1 MTQIIPTIGR
11 IVLYCLSAA
20 DAEAINRRR
29 TTGAAIAQRLE
40 HGAWHPGAQAH
51 IGNFVDEGDVVPGIV
66 VRMYGEDCISVRA
79 FLDGTDDFWATSISV
94 SEGAEPGKFHWMP
107 YQVGQAKKHAEPE
120 PVRYRSAVD
129 GSYVTEEFALA
140 NPDITVREGGAL

>member
-20 DAEAINRRR
+20 DADAINRRR
-29 TTGAAIAQRLE
+29 TSGTAIALRIQKNE
-40 HGAWHPGAQAH
+40 WPIGAQAH
-51 IGNFVDEGDVVPGIV
+51 IGNAVTEGDVVPAIV
-66 VRMYGEDCISVRA
+66 VKVYGDDCISVRA

-107 YQVGQAKKHAEPE
+107 YQVGQAKKHAE
-120 PVRYRSAVD
+120 
-129 GSYVTEEFALA
+129 
-140 NPDITVREGGAL
+140 GGAP

>member
-20 DAEAINRRR
+20 DADAINRRR
-29 TTGAAIAQRLE
+29 TTGAAIAQRIQRD
-40 HGAWHPGAQAH
+40 AWPIGAQAH
-51 IGNFVDEGDVVPGIV
+51 IGNVVAEGEVVPGIV
-66 VRMYGEDCISVRA
+66 VRVYGDDCISVRA

-107 YQVGQAKKHAEPE
+107 YQVGQAKKHAE
-120 PVRYRSAVD
+120 
-129 GSYVTEEFALA
+129 
-140 NPDITVREGGAL
+140 GGAP